1 MTFLG
6 SGLRLRS
13 RGKAAYFF
21 ATVLGVLVVDLV
33 SKELVAR
40 ALPPG
45 QPVPV
50 VGDYFSLLFIENPGV
65 AFGISLGAH
74 GQWVMIGLSFV
85 ALAALGVMYRG
96 TSAADR
102 QRLLAMALIWGGA
115 LGNMIDRFRSTRG
128 VVDFLV
134 FQYRD
139 WQSPVFNVADVAVTS
154 GAILLALCLW
164 RDEPRPLAAPA
175 RERRRTPGS
184 GQPSTPSTL

>member
-1 MTFLG
+1 MTLLT
-6 SGLRLRS
+6 SGLHLRAG
-13 RGKAAYFF
+13 RKAVYFF
-21 ATVLGVLVVDLV
+21 AIALGILLVDLV
-33 SKELVAR
+33 SKELVAH

-45 QPVPV
+45 QQVPV

-74 GQWVMIGLSFV
+74 GQWLMIGLSFV
-85 ALAALGVMYRG
+85 ALIALGAMYRG
-96 TSAADR
+96 TPASDR
-102 QRLLAMALIWGGA
+102 RRLMAMALIWGGA
-115 LGNMIDRFRSTRG
+115 LGNMVDRFRSAHG

-164 RDEPRPLAAPA
+164 QEEGRPLPAPM
-175 RERRRTPGS
+175 RERRRDPETGEPTS
-184 GQPSTPSTL
+184 PTPS

>member
-1 MTFLG
+1 MSFLTSAVRPRHG
-6 SGLRLRS
+6 
-13 RGKAAYFF
+13 GKAAYFL
-21 ATVLGVLVVDLV
+21 AVAVGVLLVDLV

-40 ALPPG
+40 GLPLG

-74 GQWVMIGLSFV
+74 GQWVMIGLSCV
-85 ALAALGVMYRG
+85 ALVALGAMYRG
-96 TSAADR
+96 TPAADR
-102 QRLLAMALIWGGA
+102 RRLLAMALIWGGA
-115 LGNMIDRFRSTRG
+115 LGNMIDRFRSARG

-134 FQYRD
+134 FQYHD

-164 RDEPRPLAAPA
+164 QEGAPRAVPAPV
-175 RERRRTPGS
+175 RERRRTAEPD
-184 GQPSTPSTL
+184 QPTPS

>member
-1 MTFLG
+1 MTFLS
-6 SGLRLRS
+6 SGLRPRPG
-13 RGKAAYFF
+13 GKAAYFF
-21 ATVLGVLVVDLV
+21 AIVLGVLLLDLV

-45 QPVPV
+45 EPVPV

-65 AFGISLGAH
+65 AFGISLGSH

-85 ALAALGVMYRG
+85 ALFALGAMYRG

-102 QRLLAMALIWGGA
+102 RRLLAMALIWGGA

-134 FQYRD
+134 FQYHD

-164 RDEPRPLAAPA
+164 REEARPVPAPI
-175 RERRRTPGS
+175 RDRRRGPEP
-184 GQPSTPSTL
+184 GQPTSPSTL